1 MSKIV
6 STRIQRVPSDN
17 LKSKTCTEP
26 RRSIENLKWVGI
38 VAIALT
44 FVFGGAVGQVQQ
56 PGKIFRIGFLDSST
70 ASSSTLLV
78 DGFRQE
84 LIKLGWIEE
93 KKYHG

>member
-1 MSKIV
+1 M
-6 STRIQRVPSDN
+6 
-17 LKSKTCTEP
+17 
-26 RRSIENLKWVGI
+26 ENLKWVGI

-44 FVFGGAVGQVQQ
+44 FVFGGAVAQAQQ